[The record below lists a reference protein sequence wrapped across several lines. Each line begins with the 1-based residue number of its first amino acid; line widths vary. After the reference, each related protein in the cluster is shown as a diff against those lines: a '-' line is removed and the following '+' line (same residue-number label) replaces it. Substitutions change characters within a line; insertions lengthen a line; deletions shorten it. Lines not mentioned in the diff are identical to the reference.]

1 MDMAKGRVLMAL
13 ISIISGW
20 AVFGYSD
27 EEKID
32 SSASEGQIEQSGEI
46 QGLDKDYGY
55 APGANGP
62 AEPS

>member
-1 MDMAKGRVLMAL
+1 MAKGRVLMAL

-20 AVFGYSD
+20 AVCGYSD

-32 SSASEGQIEQSGEI
+32 SSAPEAQIEQSGDI
-46 QGLDKDYGY
+46 QCLDDDYGY

-62 AEPS
+62 AEPN